1 MSDQENP
8 EQKFAL
14 GLVGLIVAAIVA
26 SVIALGAWKA
36 RPHPAGA
43 STAPTTAAAAGTTD
57 GVERIYF
64 ELGQDQL
71 PADASEVLSRV
82 ATAARANAGA
92 VVSVS
97 GFHDASGNAASNED
111 LAKRRAQAVQHALEA
126 NGVSGSQIK
135 LNKPALTTGGADAK
149 EARRVELRV
158 E

>member
-36 RPHPAGA
+36 RPHPAA
-43 STAPTTAAAAGTTD
+43 APTAPAAAATAGTTD

-64 ELGQDQL
+64 QVGQDQL
-71 PADASEVLSRV
+71 PPEAAEVLSRV
-82 ATAARANAGA
+82 STAARANAAA

-135 LNKPALTTGGADAK
+135 LNKPALTTGGADAQ